1 MNNEQSMPKPN
12 RELILNAVASSLRAD
27 NLTKE
32 REEDALTTCGLNY
45 FKNVQELKSGTFLNA
60 SNGNR
65 YEITTD
71 GEKFTLF
78 CTSTA
83 QKERYTKT
91 MSIEDLVNIILGVS
105 PEADFLNLTWSKKFT
120 FKKPNRTRRTPR
132 EISLNKEFS
141 KMVEQATKYILPK
154 TIQSINQ
161 NS

>member
-1 MNNEQSMPKPN
+1 MNNEQSMPKVTKDF
-12 RELILNAVASSLRAD
+12 IFNAYYKSLGDGYKGR
-27 NLTKE
+27 
-32 REEDALTTCGLNY
+32 DAQLCTSVTNNY
-45 FKNVQELKSGTFLNA
+45 YKAVQELKSGTFLNA